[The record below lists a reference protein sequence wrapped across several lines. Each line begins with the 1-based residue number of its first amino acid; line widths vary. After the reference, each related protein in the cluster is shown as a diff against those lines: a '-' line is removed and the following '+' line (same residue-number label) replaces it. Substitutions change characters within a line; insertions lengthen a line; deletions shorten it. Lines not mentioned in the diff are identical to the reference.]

1 MPPET
6 SGFVPVRDRIADQL
20 RSAIQSGELK
30 PGDALPSLSVIS
42 SEWDVAKAT
51 AEAALA
57 LLRDEGL
64 VVPGGRGK
72 PATVQAPKKRHNI
85 YLSDGWTQQQK
96 ELVLRPEAERR
107 ETGAIELTAGISI
120 DETDSR
126 ATYTEVEADAEQAEI
141 LGVEPGTP
149 LIQRVYEMVHNQ
161 TGLRVSWSVSYIP
174 KALIEGN
181 PALLDAKNEPWPGGH
196 QHQLYTVGI
205 ELARFTRTVFSVQP
219 TPSERAAWGMNPGT
233 PMLHVLSRSIDT
245 QDRVAEYSEARYP
258 ADTTELT
265 ITEELKPWTPEQLK
279 AAGDA

>member
-1 MPPET
+1 MTPET
-6 SGFVPVRDRIADQL
+6 SGFVPVRDRIANHL
-20 RSAIQSGELK
+20 REAIASGELK

-42 SEWDVAKAT
+42 AEWEVAKAT
-51 AEAALA
+51 AEGALA

-96 ELVLRPEAERR
+96 DLVLRPEAERR

-120 DETDSR
+120 DDTDSSSI
-126 ATYTEVEADAEQAEI
+126 YTETPADAEQAEI

-149 LIQRVYEMVHNQ
+149 LVQRVYEMVHKS
-161 TGLRVSWSVSYIP
+161 TGLRCSWSVSYIP
-174 KALIEGN
+174 RALIEGN
-181 PALLDAKNEPWPGGH
+181 PALLDQNNEPWPGGH

-205 ELARFTRTVFSVQP
+205 ELARFTRTVFSAQP

-245 QDRVAEYSEARYP
+245 QDRVVEYSEARYP
-258 ADTTELT
+258 ADTTEIT
-265 ITEELKPWTPEQLK
+265 VTEELRPWTSEQLN